1 MKFPRSLMIVLAA
14 LSLAA
19 FLPSCASL
27 KFAMMKDDQLLVAG
41 IDAWNTDKKTAA
53 QTYWNKMKDPAL
65 KAQWLGYF
73 GQYDALEALFDV
85 AAASA
90 PGTPEANLLAS
101 WNNSIVALEAFPQ
114 DLSIP
119 DTFKPRLVPVARL
132 VVRVRLDAEK
142 MASAKEFMTTASD
155 YLGTLIEWSAELQ
168 EIADYDRIQA
178 TTVAYRALDKSL
190 EKSTANLLVVARAKP
205 DFDDKIAAFE
215 SAIVAFT
222 KAETTLAA
230 AAKTNGYREGSALA
244 TLGDKYR
251 TKRASARIEMEKA
264 LRDRA
269 YNFKERIGEEFA
281 RQPEGD
287 PSTMTLEDTLRF
299 YEQTQRNVEAMQAE
313 VVAFA
318 AKYPKVIDRDMLKDV
333 EAQKVDLGTRIVLVT
348 GDIKKAQADAKV
360 RAEYESR
367 GKPVFPLVIGL
378 FNPQPG
384 SKGTDQKS
392 RPAKFKGTL
401 AGDAVYWWGN
411 VEIAKNT
418 LNDLVISVNDSRQ
431 VKVFNDNTLS
441 GKRIEEKKAKDLVNR
456 QYKVG
461 NSWPVINA
469 GAQLSGGRFFFE
481 VGKGKD
487 AKYNGDVVVY
497 SSFIVRM
504 R

>member
-1 MKFPRSLMIVLAA
+1 MK
-14 LSLAA
+14 
-19 FLPSCASL
+19 
-27 KFAMMKDDQLLVAG
+27 
-41 IDAWNTDKKTAA
+41 T
-53 QTYWNKMKDPAL
+53 
-65 KAQWLGYF
+65 QWLGYF
-73 GQYDALEALFDV
+73 AQYDTLEALFDV
-85 AAASA
+85 AAATA

-101 WNNSIVALEAFPQ
+101 WNNSIVALEAFPK

-119 DTFKPRLVPVARL
+119 DTFKPRLVPVARQ
-132 VVRVRLDAEK
+132 VVRGRLDAEK

-155 YLGTLIEWSAELQ
+155 YLGDLIEWSGELQ
-168 EIADYDRIQA
+168 EIADFDRIQA
-178 TTVAYRALDKSL
+178 TAVAYRALDKSL
-190 EKSTANLLVVARAKP
+190 EKSTADLLLVARAKP
-205 DFDDKIAAFE
+205 DFDDKIAAYE
-215 SAIVAFT
+215 NAIAAFT
-222 KAETTLAA
+222 KAENTMAA
-230 AAKTNGYREGSALA
+230 AAKSNGYREGSALS

-251 TKRASARIEMEKA
+251 TKRASARTEMEKA

-281 RQPEGD
+281 RQPDGD
-287 PSTMTLEDTLRF
+287 PSTMTLDDTLRF
-299 YEQTQRNVEAMQAE
+299 YEQTQRSLEAMQAE

-333 EAQKVDLGTRIVLVT
+333 EAQKVDLGTRIVAVT
-348 GDIKKAQADAKV
+348 ADIKKAQADAKV

-384 SKGTDQKS
+384 TKGTDQKS

-401 AGDAVYWWGN
+401 SGETVSWWGN

-418 LNDLVISVNDSRQ
+418 LNDLVISVNDSRP
-431 VKVFNDNTLS
+431 VKVFN
-441 GKRIEEKKAKDLVNR
+441 EKKGKDLVNR

-469 GAQLSGGRFFFE
+469 GTQLAGGRFFFE
-481 VGKGKD
+481 LGKGKE
-487 AKYNGDVVVY
+487 AKYSGDVVVY